1 MRSSSQTRKLNERLK
16 TLQKEHK
23 LLQRKY
29 SKLARQYL
37 GLRSFQRR
45 KEEKYEEVRQLIEL
59 KWAIV
64 KWMMYVIQQNVSF
77 ATIAEHLGSKL
88 SSEDLLKLYNA
99 AYDNRRH
106 IRKRAVTL
114 IFHLYGI
121 SIPMIMEFLF
131 LSRNTVKRYIRWFEE
146 EGVPGLLM
154 GRNKTPRKEIHTAY
168 REKVLSIIHSPP
180 ANYGINRT
188 TWTIALI
195 KNVLDEQGYTI
206 GKNTIPRIIKNAG
219 YRFCKARQV
228 LTSNDPEYREKVS
241 RITKM
246 LSSLGPKDRFFS
258 IDEFGP
264 FAVKKRTGRRYV
276 RHDEHPTVPQFQRS
290 KGTLIMTAALEL
302 STNHITHFY
311 SAKKNTEEMEKLL
324 DLLIEKY
331 AGCRT
336 IYLSGDAASWHSSKA
351 FLRKLE
357 LVNEQDFRRTHNS
370 PTVKLALLPAGAQ
383 FLNVIESVFSGMV
396 KAVLDNSDYQS
407 VEEAKRAIDLYFE
420 ERNEYF
426 RKHPKK
432 AGNKIWKHEL
442 VPTQFKEGQNC
453 KNPRWR

>member
-1 MRSSSQTRKLNERLK
+1 MRSSSQTRRLNEKLK
-16 TLQKEHK
+16 ALQEEHK
-23 LLQRKY
+23 LLQLKY
-29 SKLARQYL
+29 SKLERQYL
-37 GLRSFQRR
+37 AVRSIQERR
-45 KEEKYEEVRQLIEL
+45 KDKDEELREWREL
-59 KWAIV
+59 RWAVV

-77 ATIAEHLGSKL
+77 STIEDHLGSKL
-88 SSEDLLKLYNA
+88 SSEDLLKLYDA

-131 LSRNTVKRYIRWFEE
+131 LSRNTVKRYIRWFEK
-146 EGVPGLLM
+146 EGVSRLLM
-154 GRNKTPRKEIHTAY
+154 GRNRTPRKETRTRY
-168 REKVLSIIHSPP
+168 KEKVLSIIHSPP
-180 ANYGINRT
+180 ADYGINRT

-195 KNVLDEQGYTI
+195 KNVLDERGYTI
-206 GKNTIPRIIKNAG
+206 GKNTIPKIIKHAG

-228 LTSNDPEYREKVS
+228 LTSNDPEYRDKVTK
-241 RITKM
+241 ITKI

-276 RHDEHPTVPQFQRS
+276 RHDEHPTVPQLQRS

-311 SAKKNTEEMEKLL
+311 SAKKDTDEMEKLL
-324 DLLIEKY
+324 DILIEKY

-370 PTVKLALLPAGAQ
+370 PTVRLALLPAGAQ

-407 VEEAKRAIDLYFE
+407 VGEAKRAIDLYLE

-442 VPTQFKEGQNC
+442 VSTQFKEGQNC
-453 KNPRWR
+453 KNPR